1 MFEAATLTATHIGPF
16 AGLEPTGRPVRLAV
30 AIHFP
35 WVPEEGLFAGERIFL
50 DRTALAVGAAA
61 PG

>member
-35 WVPEEGLFAGERIFL
+35 WVREEGLFAGERIFL

-61 PG
+61 SG